1 MTGAVAAVA
10 GVVVLLQSGSGAD
23 ASAPAAVM
31 AWMLA
36 VALLGPLLAWP
47 FTAIIGGVLGRV
59 SRGPGQLAHAN
70 TRAALRRVASVA
82 APITLAVS
90 LAGTIVYAKLILQ
103 HETTRQ
109 TAARTTAGTV
119 VRADG
124 ATGLS
129 PASVAAIR
137 RVPGVVAASGSFG
150 TTLLVAT
157 DGADLMRV
165 GARAVD
171 GPGLAS
177 VADLD
182 VVSGSLAA
190 VTGGGIAVSTDLA
203 DELHRRAGDRVELL
217 LGDGTQVTPRIAA
230 TYRRPLGF
238 GDVLIPHAMVLAHV
252 NHPLDDVVLVASRRG
267 EDARVQRLLRRDP
280 SLDVLTR
287 SRYVG
292 AVDAAA
298 ETDALSVYVL
308 LALVVA
314 FCALALVN
322 AIAMS
327 TSARSRELAL
337 LRLIG
342 AERRQV
348 RSMIRGETLI
358 MVAFGLIVGTLIALP
373 GLAVFCS
380 GLHGSALPDVSLR
393 IYAGLVG
400 FFGLVAFAATAIPLR
415 IASRV
420 NPVQALASRE

>member
-1 MTGAVAAVA
+1 
-10 GVVVLLQSGSGAD
+10 
-23 ASAPAAVM
+23 
-31 AWMLA
+31 MLA
-36 VALLGPLLAWP
+36 
-47 FTAIIGGVLGRV
+47 
-59 SRGPGQLAHAN
+59 
-70 TRAALRRVASVA
+70 
-82 APITLAVS
+82 
-90 LAGTIVYAKLILQ
+90 
-103 HETTRQ
+103 
-109 TAARTTAGTV
+109 
-119 VRADG
+119 
-124 ATGLS
+124 
-129 PASVAAIR
+129 
-137 RVPGVVAASGSFG
+137 
-150 TTLLVAT
+150 
-157 DGADLMRV
+157 
-165 GARAVD
+165 
-171 GPGLAS
+171 
-177 VADLD
+177 
-182 VVSGSLAA
+182 
-190 VTGGGIAVSTDLA
+190 
-203 DELHRRAGDRVELL
+203 
-217 LGDGTQVTPRIAA
+217 
-230 TYRRPLGF
+230 
-238 GDVLIPHAMVLAHV
+238 
-252 NHPLDDVVLVASRRG
+252 
-267 EDARVQRLLRRDP
+267 
-280 SLDVLTR
+280 R

-327 TSARSRELAL
+327 TSGRSRELAL